1 MDQSRLAQIF
11 RLAGIS
17 LGSEAECFVLSHAKF
32 SVLYFI
38 DFSHNLV
45 TCQSDKRL
53 VSNFANEMEK
63 LNSLAS
69 IDSKEMIIEGSNN
82 EYKG

>member
-1 MDQSRLAQIF
+1 MS
-11 RLAGIS
+11 
-17 LGSEAECFVLSHAKF
+17 
-32 SVLYFI
+32 
-38 DFSHNLV
+38 
-45 TCQSDKRL
+45 QSDKRL